1 MPLPDRVV
9 DLLVGFARRLVDG
22 TTEPNDQAVSDLF
35 YLVMQRPVLN
45 GLVELLRDGSD
56 TAEARGRLQQATES
70 EASAD
75 PVFGHQLA
83 AAVARVQGD
92 DSSQRHVTSTITI
105 GGQASGPID
114 VTTAGG
120 NVIRGNR
127 NHIGD
132 KIKNIHKT
140 TNGRVGIAV
149 VLVVVVAVGAWL
161 AFGNSG
167 APGSGASVSTTSVE
181 DVVATSGASTEPT
194 SATTTAPPLASGAQL
209 HVGSK
214 DYNAGS
220 NGHVLVVTTSEFGSD
235 TTLATID
242 IATGDR
248 LGGFTIP
255 GYVDPTYNTKPK
267 CGFTVVRRSDGTNLV
282 LNFEIEVV
290 AAQGTIEASS
300 TRKLVARKAEDGT
313 LLWTATSKPKPL
325 PGSAI
330 KKSGSGCN
338 GPLDPGSVSADSTH
352 LWVNFRNDEGYF
364 SVSLSDGKTLP
375 IPGSDKLLGS
385 HAIVTV
391 NGASAAAG
399 GPPDYVK
406 LINLADGSE
415 AGRVT
420 EPEVART
427 MASQYATAVSP
438 DGKVLIQETRDRGL
452 VAFGFPSMAVLWTQR
467 DHRDVDDM
475 RIDLASKVIV
485 SSPFGGVSER
495 KLIGE
500 SLQTGAK
507 LWEIEQIN
515 ESCGEWNGKAYVL
528 ANRQFAVID
537 LATGKQLS
545 FDPSIAKCP
554 VILDGVMIRQD
565 ITGSPAIKL

>member
-1 MPLPDRVV
+1 MLVPDKVV
-9 DLLVGFARRLVDG
+9 DLLVGFARRLVEG
-22 TTEPNDQAVSDLF
+22 TTGQNDQAVSDLF
-35 YLVMQRPVLN
+35 YLVMQRPILN

-56 TAEARGRLQQATES
+56 TTEVRERLQRATDV

-75 PVFGHQLA
+75 PAFGHQLA

-92 DSSQRHVTSTITI
+92 DSSQRHVSSTITI
-105 GGQASGPID
+105 SGQASGPID
-114 VTTAGG
+114 VTTAGRD
-120 NVIRGNR
+120 VIRGNR

-140 TNGRVGIAV
+140 TNGRIGIAV
-149 VLVVVVAVGAWL
+149 VLVVVIALVAWFV
-161 AFGNSG
+161 FGNSVG
-167 APGSGASVSTTSVE
+167 PGGGASVSTTSVK
-181 DVVATSGASTEPT
+181 DVASDSGRSVEPT
-194 SATTTAPPLASGAQL
+194 SVTTTAPPLASGAQL

-214 DYNAGS
+214 DYYADS

-242 IATGDR
+242 IATGER

-267 CGFTVVRRSDGTNLV
+267 CGFTVIRRSDGTNLV

-338 GPLDPGSVSADSTH
+338 GPLDDGSVSSDGAH
-352 LWVNFRNDEGYF
+352 VWVNFRNDEGYF
-364 SVSLSDGKTLP
+364 SVNLGDGKTLP

-406 LINLADGSE
+406 LISLADGSE
-415 AGRVT
+415 AGRIT
-420 EPEVART
+420 EPEEARNIT
-427 MASQYATAVSP
+427 NQYATAVSP
-438 DGKVLIQETRDRGL
+438 DGKVLVQEIRDRGL
-452 VAFGFPSMAVLWTQR
+452 VAFSFPSMAVLWTQR
-467 DHRDVDDM
+467 DHRDVDNM

-485 SSPFGGVSER
+485 SSPFGSVSER

-500 SLQTGAK
+500 SLQTGAN

-537 LATGKQLS
+537 LASGKQLS

-554 VILDGVMIRQD
+554 KILDGVMIRLD
-565 ITGSPAIKL
+565 VDGSPAIKL